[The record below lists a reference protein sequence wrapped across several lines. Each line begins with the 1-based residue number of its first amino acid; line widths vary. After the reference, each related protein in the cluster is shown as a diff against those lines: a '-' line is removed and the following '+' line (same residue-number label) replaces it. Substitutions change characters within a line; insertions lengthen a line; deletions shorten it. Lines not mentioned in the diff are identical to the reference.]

1 MLDGL
6 TIGSPPS
13 GNSATSYDVDV
24 GQAQEVT
31 FTTSGGLGES
41 ETAGLVMNIVPKAGG
56 NTVRGS
62 LFASGTGERAPIR

>member
-1 MLDGL
+1 M
-6 TIGSPPS
+6 
-13 GNSATSYDVDV
+13 DV

-56 NTVRGS
+56 NTMRGS
-62 LFASGTGERAPIR
+62 LFASGTGEDFQSDNVTPS